1 MTFKSRVSFSPVLNR
16 LFEPPLLLATYQAVQ
31 QHRYHLKAREPV
43 RTYEE

>member
-1 MTFKSRVSFSPVLNR
+1 MSFKFRVSPSPVLNR
-16 LFEPPLLLATYQAVQ
+16 LFEPPLLLATHQAIQ